1 MSSNASKS
9 VDIQFNHSKCT
20 LSLFVLL
27 PWYHEYLQEQLQM
40 RKSIFGSRNTD
51 EFLQV
56 CCSLWARSLGGGGA
70 KEGKMERQ
78 SLNRVSGIW
87 IPHPAQPLLPVV
99 CQILA
104 NQRKPETSFNV
115 PNMSNTWKK
124 ARFHVL
130 CKCDALFSGYVRYFL
145 QILLQLS
152 FTLEFQYELHLLFQ
166 LWKDNARK
174 KVSICSHIAR
184 AIYFET
190 HSTQIQCTVNLKQ
203 SQEKHFLFY
212 SYSLSNVISS
222 IFSISYF

>member
-1 MSSNASKS
+1 MRANQLIYNSIIPNVHWVCLFCFLDIMNICRSNFKWEKAFLAAEIPTNSYRC
-9 VDIQFNHSKCT
+9 VVAYEHA
-20 LSLFVLL
+20 LL
-27 PWYHEYLQEQLQM
+27 
-40 RKSIFGSRNTD
+40 G
-51 EFLQV
+51 V
-56 CCSLWARSLGGGGA
+56 
-70 KEGKMERQ
+70 EGKMERQ

-190 HSTQIQCTVNLKQ
+190 HSTQIQCIVNLKQ